1 MPKRVMRLVFNYQLM
16 FGTDKLMHFAGFA
29 VFAAF
34 FGLMIILVSEYQE
47 VKQRI
52 SVVWITLVTIGIIE
66 EYRQYWLPNRSTEF
80 LDAIAN
86 IAGVTIGLALP
97 LLFVFLVRHRRQFF
111 SKALGLYTFVL
122 IPLLIGLLYLNERP
136 FFTYEERIQE
146 RIRSLAALVGW

>member
-1 MPKRVMRLVFNYQLM
+1 MVFDYQLM
-16 FGTDKLMHFAGFA
+16 FGMDKLMHFTGFA
-29 VFAAF
+29 VISALL
-34 FGLMIILVSEYQE
+34 GMLIILLSEYQE

-97 LLFVFLVRHRRQFF
+97 LLFVLIVRHRRELY

-122 IPLLIGLLYLNERP
+122 IPLLFGLLYLNERP
-136 FFTYEERIQE
+136 FFTYEERLQE
-146 RIRSLAALVGW
+146 RIRSLAALIGW